1 MPEPTTEQWE
11 QIQAELFAG
20 RKIQAIKLY
29 REVAGCGL
37 AEAKEAMEAYAAK
50 LYQQAPERFTTDP
63 SKKSGCAG
71 MILLFLLL
79 AAATV
84 VNLSLS

>member
-29 REVAGCGL
+29 RVATACGL
-37 AEAKEAMEAYAAK
+37 ADAKEAMEAYAAK
-50 LYQQAPERFTTDP
+50 LHQQAPERFTKDP
-63 SKKSGCAG
+63 AKTGCAG
-71 MILLFLLL
+71 MILLFLLV
-79 AAATV
+79 AAAGV
-84 VNLSLS
+84 VNLSFS

>member
-11 QIQAELFAG
+11 QIQTELFAG

-29 REVAGCGL
+29 REITGCGL

-50 LYQQAPERFTTDP
+50 LYQEAPERFTRDP
-63 SKKSGCAG
+63 AKSGCAG

-84 VNLSLS
+84 VNLSFS